1 MAFDLT
7 EVRRLLELQHGVIS
21 RRQVRSCGGDAH
33 DVRRMI
39 RRREWARVHPGV
51 YVDHTGSATW
61 IQRAQA
67 AVLYAGPRAALDRES
82 ALRAEAGPGWR
93 GVGPEDPIRVAV
105 DVARTVRPVPGVIV
119 RRVAAL
125 EEKVRWNATPPRM
138 RFEHATVDV
147 ALSGARDDDVIE
159 VLAAAVRS
167 RRTAASR
174 LIEVIAARARVPR
187 RQRLMSLLEDIG
199 TEPLQSWNTVTSC
212 RSSERTD
219 CPSDRARRRQPWT
232 FRLSG
237 PSIA

>member
-61 IQRAQA
+61 VQRAQA

-82 ALRAEAGPGWR
+82 
-93 GVGPEDPIRVAV
+93 
-105 DVARTVRPVPGVIV
+105 
-119 RRVAAL
+119 AL

-147 ALSGARDDDVIE
+147 ALSRARDDDVIE

-174 LIEVIAARARVPR
+174 LIDVIAARARVPR
-187 RQRLMSLLEDIG
+187 RRWLMSLLEDIRDG
-199 TEPLQSWNTVTSC
+199 TASVLEHGYLVQVERAHGLPVGTRQKAAAVDLPTQRTVYRDVDYEAFALLVELDGRLDECELS
-212 RSSERTD
+212 R
-219 CPSDRARRRQPWT
+219 
-232 FRLSG
+232 FRV
-237 PSIA
+237 A